1 MRDYSQLYRELS
13 GRIKDNSA
21 SVLNR
26 YRDDAFA
33 KFEQKGFP
41 SKKSETYLNSSIVD
55 ALNAEYKIDVDRPAA
70 AIDEK
75 GLFRCKIPSI
85 NAVLGF
91 MLNDRFYIADDQR
104 QSLPEGVEF
113 CALSDAE
120 RLYPEVVGRYLH
132 TLSDRSPDALTAF
145 NSTFVQDGYFIYVKK
160 GTIAQRPLQ
169 LINMSLSPTPLISF
183 THNLIVVEQG
193 ASLQLLVCDHAEE
206 GVDLFASKVTEVV
219 VEDGAQFEYYS
230 LENTTRKTNNM
241 MQMFVSQRDSSQV
254 AVNNLL
260 LLNSV
265 SRNQITADIDG
276 EHASLFLG
284 GMLISDGKQEAENN
298 TVVRHNKPNSTSNE
312 LFKYILDEQSHGIF
326 SGIIVV
332 QPDAQKTL
340 SRQTNKSI
348 CLTPEAVVNSRPQ
361 LEIYAD
367 DVKCGHGA
375 TTGQLDQEA
384 LFYMKQRGIDHDTAR
399 MMLLSAFVQDVVDE
413 IHLDVLREK
422 MKDMIDRRLR
432 NDHSHC
438 EDCFVH

>member
-70 AIDEK
+70 AIDK
-75 GLFRCKIPSI
+75 NGLFRCKIPSI

-120 RLYPEVVGRYLH
+120 RLYPEVIGRYLH
-132 TLSDRSPDALTAF
+132 TLSDRSPDALTAL

-160 GTIAQRPLQ
+160 GTTAQRPLQ
-169 LINMSLSPTPLISF
+169 LINMLLSPTPLMAF

-193 ASLQLLVCDHAEE
+193 ASLQLLVCDHAED

-241 MQMFVSQRDSSQV
+241 TQMFVSQRDSSQV

-260 LLNSV
+260 LLNSI
-265 SRNQITADIDG
+265 SRNQIIADIDG

-284 GMLISDGKQEAENN
+284 GMLITDGKQEAENN

-384 LFYMKQRGIDHDTAR
+384 LFYMKQRGIDEDTAR

>member
-1 MRDYSQLYRELS
+1 MRDYSQLYRKLS
-13 GRIKDNSA
+13 ERIKDNSA

-41 SKKSETYLNSSIVD
+41 SKKTEAYLNSSIVD

-70 AIDEK
+70 AIDK
-75 GLFRCKIPSI
+75 NGLFRCKIPSI

-104 QSLPEGVEF
+104 LSLPEGVEF

-160 GTIAQRPLQ
+160 GTTAQRPLQ
-169 LINMSLSPTPLISF
+169 LINMLLSPTPLMAF

-193 ASLQLLVCDHAEE
+193 ASLQLLVCDHAED

-241 MQMFVSQRDSSQV
+241 TQMFVSQRDSSQV
-254 AVNNLL
+254 TVNNLL

-265 SRNQITADIDG
+265 SRNQIVADIDG

-312 LFKYILDEQSHGIF
+312 LFKYILDEKSHGIF

-332 QPDAQKTL
+332 EKDAQKTL

-384 LFYMKQRGIDHDTAR
+384 LFYMKQRGIDEDTAR
-399 MMLLSAFVQDVVDE
+399 MMLLSAFVQDVIDE
-413 IHLDVLREK
+413 IHIDVLRDK

>member
-284 GMLISDGKQEAENN
+284 GMLITDGKQEAENN

>member
-41 SKKSETYLNSSIVD
+41 SKKTEAYLNSSIVD

-70 AIDEK
+70 AIDEN

-132 TLSDRSPDALTAF
+132 TLSDRSPDAMTAF

-160 GTIAQRPLQ
+160 GTTAQRPLQ

-219 VEDGAQFEYYS
+219 VEDEAQFEYYS
-230 LENTTRKTNNM
+230 LENTTRQTNNM
-241 MQMFVSQRDSSQV
+241 IQMFVSQRNSSQV

-284 GMLISDGKQEAENN
+284 GMLITDGKQEAENN
-298 TVVRHNKPNSTSNE
+298 TVIRHNKPNSTSNE

-384 LFYMKQRGIDHDTAR
+384 LFYMKQRGIDEDTAR